1 MRALASLK
9 LTVGLLIV
17 IAIVLSWA
25 TIVES
30 LQGAEAG
37 QAIYNAFWFYGL
49 QGVFSLNI
57 IAALWERWPKNRYR
71 VGFVITHASMLLIF
85 AGALV
90 TLTQAKSGDLQLW
103 EGESADFFQR
113 HQRGFP
119 EMAVTM
125 PFTVRLDAYE
135 MDYYP
140 GTMRP
145 ANFRSRVT
153 VIEKGGKET
162 KHVIHM
168 NHPLRHSG
176 YMLFQSSYHIEE
188 GREMS
193 VLLVSKDPGMPIVF
207 YGFYLLML
215 GMCVVLFTRI
225 VQFQEAE
232 RVRAAGK
239 KSGLGV
245 PIVVR
250 GLILGAMAL
259 SLGAAGVA
267 SAQEHQ
273 HEAAP
278 SEHRHGPPQV
288 APAALVETLRRMP
301 VQHDGREMPFDT
313 EARESVRLI
322 TGQRVFDG
330 IDPVAMVM
338 GWQMDQHGWLEAP
351 IIKVDAHVVQL
362 MGLAPGTKHVSFTQ
376 LLQSQPLR
384 AAIGPAIQRAQAE
397 QPQQPGDKSLL
408 KLDERITVFD
418 SFLRAEGIFAIPSLE
433 RQSQWTAPSNPSDP
447 AAFAAIEAQVRPNA
461 PAFYPSR
468 ALIDI
473 ELRYNSIN
481 PVGLAWML
489 LLPAAIAAGMTL
501 NRDRFRLRLVSIVLT
516 LCGFAVMTAGIAM
529 RWQFAGR
536 IPASNMYESMMFLG
550 WGVGLF
556 GVVAMFFKN
565 RIPTFNAAA
574 MSALTMFLLDR
585 LPMDPFVHPMAPVL
599 SGTPWLAIHVP
610 IIMVSYSTFAIATFL
625 AHAQLGVELF
635 RPNDREAVQKWAG
648 ILYWYLMVGSILLVA
663 GIITGSIWAS
673 ESWGTY
679 WGWDPKEVWSLVAF
693 LAYMAILHARSDGQ
707 MGAFGVALWSIV
719 GFWTILMTYLGVNFV
734 LGTGMHSY
742 GMGSSNIVRSMLMV
756 GGVEALFLFLCWYQR
771 ASREAAEIDAKN
783 AAKS

>member
-17 IAIVLSWA
+17 IAIVLSYA
-25 TIVES
+25 TILES
-30 LQGAEAG
+30 MRGTEAAQSVYNAMWFYALQG
-37 QAIYNAFWFYGL
+37 L
-49 QGVFSLNI
+49 FSLNI
-57 IAALWERWPKNRYR
+57 VAALWERWPRNRWR
-71 VGFVITHASMLLIF
+71 IGFVITHASMLLIF
-85 AGALV
+85 GGALV
-90 TLTQAKSGDLQLW
+90 TLTQAISGEMQLW
-103 EGESADFFQR
+103 EGESARVFERQ
-113 HQRGFP
+113 QRGFARAP
-119 EMAVTM
+119 MPL

-153 VIEKGGKET
+153 LIEADGRESKAA
-162 KHVIHM
+162 IYM
-168 NHPLRHSG
+168 NHPLTHHG
-176 YMLFQSSYHIEE
+176 YTFFQSSYHIED
-188 GREMS
+188 GREMT
-193 VLLVSKDPGMPIVF
+193 VLSVSKDPGMPIVF
-207 YGFYLLML
+207 YGFYLLIL

-225 VQFQEAE
+225 MQFREAE
-232 RVRAAGK
+232 RVRAATRKTGI
-239 KSGLGV
+239 GV
-245 PIVVR
+245 PIVHR
-250 GLILGAMAL
+250 
-259 SLGAAGVA
+259 AAIVAAFAA
-267 SAQEHQ
+267 SALVAGNALAQGGHQ
-273 HEAAP
+273 
-278 SEHRHGPPQV
+278 HGPPQV
-288 APAALVETLRRMP
+288 APPAMVEALRRMP

-313 EARESVRLI
+313 QAREAVRVV
-322 TGQRVFDG
+322 TGQRAFGG

-351 IIKVDAHVVQL
+351 IIKVDAHVAQL
-362 MGLAPGTKHVSFTQ
+362 VGAPGVKHVSFNQ
-376 LLQSQPLR
+376 LLASSALR
-384 AAIGPAIQRAQAE
+384 REIGPAIERSQAD
-397 QPQQPGDKSLL
+397 QPQMPGDKALL

-418 SFLRAEGIFAIPSLE
+418 AYLRGAGIVAIPAAD
-433 RQSQWTAPSNPSDP
+433 RATRWTAPANTTDP
-447 AAFAAIEAQVRPNA
+447 AAFVAIEPEVRRNP
-461 PAFYPSR
+461 PPFYPSR
-468 ALIDI
+468 ALIDA
-473 ELRYNSIN
+473 EMRYNAVN
-481 PVGLAWML
+481 PVGLAWWL
-489 LLPAAIAAGMTL
+489 LLPAAIAAGLTL
-501 NRDRFRLRLVSIVLT
+501 ERDRLRLRLASTVL
-516 LCGFAVMTAGIAM
+516 LVAGFVVMTWGIAV

-585 LPMDPFVHPMAPVL
+585 LPMDPFVHPMPPVL
-599 SGTPWLAIHVP
+599 AGTPWLAIHVP

-635 RPNDREAVQKWAG
+635 RPNDRAAVQKWAD
-648 ILYWYLMVGSILLVA
+648 ILYWYLMVGSILLVT

-707 MGAFGVALWSIV
+707 MGSFGVALWSIV

-756 GGVEALFLFLCWYQR
+756 GGAETLFLFLCWYQR
-771 ASREAAEIDAKN
+771 ASREAAEIDARN
-783 AAKS
+783 AAKG

>member
-30 LQGAEAG
+30 LRGTEAG
-37 QAIYNAFWFYGL
+37 QAIYNSIWFYGL

-57 IAALWERWPKNRYR
+57 VAALWERWPRNRYR
-71 VGFVITHASMLLIF
+71 IGFVITHASMLLIF

-90 TLTQAKSGDLQLW
+90 TLLQAKSGDMQLW
-103 EGESADFFQR
+103 EGQTADFFQR
-113 HQRGFP
+113 HQRGYP

-125 PFTVRLDAYE
+125 PFQVRLDAYE

-153 VIEKGGKET
+153 LIEQGGKET
-162 KHVIHM
+162 KHVIFM
-168 NHPLRHSG
+168 NHPLRHAG
-176 YMLFQSSYHIEE
+176 YTFFQSSYHIEE

-193 VLLVSKDPGMPIVF
+193 ILQVSQDPGMQIVF

-225 VQFQEAE
+225 VQYQEAE
-232 RVRAAGK
+232 RVRAAGR

-250 GLILGAMAL
+250 VALLATLMA
-259 SLGAAGVA
+259 SLGAAGAVR
-267 SAQEHQ
+267 AQEQGSAGGQNGHQ
-273 HEAAP
+273 
-278 SEHRHGPPQV
+278 HGPPQV
-288 APAALVETLRRMP
+288 SPPAMVEALRRMP

-313 EARESVRLI
+313 QAREAVRVV
-322 TGQRVFDG
+322 TGQNRFNG
-330 IDPVAMVM
+330 IEPVAMVM

-351 IIKVDAHVVQL
+351 IIKVDAHVAQL
-362 MGLAPGTKHVSFTQ
+362 VGAPGAKHVSFDQ
-376 LLQSQPLR
+376 LLASAALR
-384 AAIGPAIQRAQAE
+384 QEIGPAIERAQAD
-397 QPQQPGDKSLL
+397 QPQMPGDKPLL

-418 SFLRAEGIFAIPSLE
+418 AYLRGAGIVAIPAADRAS
-433 RQSQWTAPSNPSDP
+433 RWSAPANATDP
-447 AAFAAIEAQVRPNA
+447 AAFVAIEAQVRPNA

-468 ALIDI
+468 ALIDA
-473 ELRYNSIN
+473 ELRYNSVN
-481 PVGLAWML
+481 PVGLAWLL
-489 LLPAAIAAGMTL
+489 LLPATIAAGMTL
-501 NRDRFRLRLVSIVLT
+501 SRDRFRLRLVSVVLL
-516 LCGFAVMTAGIAM
+516 LCGFAVVTWGIAV

-585 LPMDPFVHPMAPVL
+585 LPMDPFVHPMPPVL
-599 SGTPWLAIHVP
+599 AGTPWLAIHVP

-635 RPNDREAVQKWAG
+635 RPNDRAAVQKWAE

-707 MGAFGVALWSIV
+707 IGAFGVALSSIL

-742 GMGSSNIVRSMLMV
+742 GMGSSNIVRSMLLV
-756 GGVEALFLFLCWYQR
+756 GGVEGLFLFLCWYQR